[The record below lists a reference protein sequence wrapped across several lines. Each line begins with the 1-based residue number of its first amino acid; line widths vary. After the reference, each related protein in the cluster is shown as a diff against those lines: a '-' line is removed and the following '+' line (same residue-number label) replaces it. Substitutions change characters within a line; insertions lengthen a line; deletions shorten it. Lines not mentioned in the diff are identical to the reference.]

1 MAFIYYKWCHHMP
14 SSKITLMFFS
24 SVSRRRRGLDRNDA
38 EILTLELGSLHSL
51 FTSVAD

>member
-14 SSKITLMFFS
+14 SSEIMFFS

-38 EILTLELGSLHSL
+38 ETLTLELGSLHSL
-51 FTSVAD
+51 FASVAD